1 MNYDEPVGRLTAL
14 SEAPDLDL
22 LDRTVEPLEQ
32 AMRTDDPQGYAW
44 FVIAVC
50 DQLNSRDLG
59 DWRRQDEL
67 VGKYARLGLRHAT
80 VLPPAPELRLLEH
93 VVAVPAQERRGVA
106 RRWLS
111 VLGRLEREID
121 PTFDPAD
128 VPLLNVPVPGDG
140 LPPGVGEE
148 HVQNPALRQRY
159 AQAVSENR
167 AHGERYAGRLRCAS
181 CCRGIGR
188 LRSGSG
194 RPTGAMARITVWA
207 SVTACNRWRAAG
219 RAGRPRHD
227 RSPLRGGSVRRQRPR
242 CRDHAES
249 PR

>member
-1 MNYDEPVGRLTAL
+1 MNYDEAVGRLTAL
-14 SEAPDLDL
+14 GEAPDPDL
-22 LDRTVEPLEQ
+22 LDRTVEPLEL

-80 VLPPAPELRLLEH
+80 VLPPAAELRLLEH

-140 LPPGVGEE
+140 LPPGVAEE
-148 HVQNPALRQRY
+148 HVQDPALRQRY
-159 AQAVSENR
+159 ARAVSENR
-167 AHGERYAGRLRCAS
+167 AHAARYAGQVEVRELLSRYRPVAQRFLVAS
-181 CCRGIGR
+181 YGQDPDRTKELDELLAEHAIAKDWAEAIRVAVQQQRRG
-188 LRSGSG
+188 
-194 RPTGAMARITVWA
+194 
-207 SVTACNRWRAAG
+207 
-219 RAGRPRHD
+219 
-227 RSPLRGGSVRRQRPR
+227 
-242 CRDHAES
+242 
-249 PR
+249 